1 MKPNARLGG
10 RARAG
15 CPPRPGLRMA
25 TLRCTVLIIA
35 CGVAAG
41 CAQDVVV
48 QNPQTGTAEICRESL
63 GGFNPWSQKMGCV
76 ADHVAQGWTT
86 SNLQ

>member
-1 MKPNARLGG
+1 
-10 RARAG
+10 
-15 CPPRPGLRMA
+15 MA
-25 TLRCTVLIIA
+25 RCTVLIVA

-41 CAQDVVV
+41 CTQDVVV
-48 QNPQTGTAEICRESL
+48 QNPQTGVSETCRGSL
-63 GGFNPWSQKMGCV
+63 DGFNPWSQTMSCV